1 MVDNTHVDVEAR
13 KKFVDAAKA
22 FPCLKAVRCF
32 LMNSTHEQARQGND
46 LQIRIN
52 IYLHVSSLLSRH
64 NNLFRELTGS
74 AGQHAK
80 IKEPLFHAYK

>member
-1 MVDNTHVDVEAR
+1 MKSRQSVVVDNTHVDVEAR
-13 KKFVDAAKA
+13 KKFVDVAKS
-22 FPCLKAVRCF
+22 FPCVKSIRCF
-32 LMNSTHEQARQGND
+32 VMSATPEHA
-46 LQIRIN
+46 
-52 IYLHVSSLLSRH
+52 RH